1 MNWRNTLRYSALRA
15 VLAAVARMER
25 SAIRDRDAANKAP
38 DFASLHPGYA
48 CYQFWI
54 GEWASQGRFRAAGSD
69 IVFLKSYATY
79 YNCVRTHRASRV
91 SALPSFV

>member
-1 MNWRNTLRYSALRA
+1 MTWRNTLRYSALA

-38 DFASLHPGYA
+38 DFASLHPGY
-48 CYQFWI
+48 QFWI

-69 IVFLKSYATY
+69 IVFLKSYASY
-79 YNCVRTHRASRV
+79 YNCVRTDRASRV
-91 SALPSFV
+91 SALASFV